1 MKAGLNFLKRA
12 SKKFESHTYHQK
24 SVRKHKM
31 SSISI
36 LITRNDNSKLDDSIR
51 IVPLVDNSKQ
61 FQVTYTDAESGEKRA
76 KYNFTASAIGVREY
90 LETTLN
96 LLQKD
101 DMPFKQLQ
109 FNLPAYPRIMINLE
123 KLQDAGFMESIWR
136 AIASVCDDWPQHMSN
151 TCENHEPLREPTASH
166 RYFESY

>member
-1 MKAGLNFLKRA
+1 
-12 SKKFESHTYHQK
+12 
-24 SVRKHKM
+24 M

-36 LITRNDNSKLDDSIR
+36 FITRNANSKLDDSIR

-61 FQVTYTDAESGEKRA
+61 FQVTYTDVEGDEKRI

-101 DMPFKQLQ
+101 DEPFKQLQ
-109 FNLPAYPRIMINLE
+109 FNLPAYPRIMVNLE
-123 KLQDAGFMESIWR
+123 KLQDDEFMETIWR
-136 AIASVCDDWPQHMSN
+136 AIASVCDDWPQQMCN

-166 RYFESY
+166 RYFDSY